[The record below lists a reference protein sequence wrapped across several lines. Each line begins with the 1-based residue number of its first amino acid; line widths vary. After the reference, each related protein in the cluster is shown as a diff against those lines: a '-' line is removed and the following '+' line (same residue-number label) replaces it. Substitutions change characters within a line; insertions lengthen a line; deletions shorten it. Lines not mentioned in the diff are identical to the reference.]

1 MGTADFTKPGS
12 NHVQAALDEFG
23 LTITVRRVSD
33 STRTAE
39 DAARVIGCA
48 VAQIVK
54 SLVFRGCETGR
65 PYLILVSGTN
75 RVNEHQFS
83 ARVEEKIER
92 AKPEFVREQTGFAI
106 GGVPPLGHPAQLSTW
121 MDEELLQF
129 ETVWA
134 AAGSP
139 HAVFP
144 ISPQDLARVTSAKV
158 IRV

>member
-1 MGTADFTKPGS
+1 MGTANFTKPDS
-12 NHVQAALDEFG
+12 NHVQAALDEFR
-23 LTITVRRVSD
+23 LAIIVRRVSD

-54 SLVFRGCETGR
+54 SLVFRGCQTGR

-83 ARVEEKIER
+83 ALVEEKIER
-92 AKPEFVREQTGFAI
+92 AKPEFVREQTGFVI
-106 GGVPPLGHPAQLSTW
+106 GGVPPLGHPTQLSTW
-121 MDEELLQF
+121 MDEDLLQF

>member
-1 MGTADFTKPGS
+1 MDTADFIKPGS
-12 NHVQAALDEFG
+12 NHVQAALDKVG

-54 SLVFRGCETGR
+54 SLVFRGCQTGR

-83 ARVEEKIER
+83 ALVEEKIER
-92 AKPEFVREQTGFAI
+92 AKPEFVREQTGFVI
-106 GGVPPLGHPAQLSTW
+106 GGVPPLGHPTQLSTW
-121 MDEELLQF
+121 MDEDLLQF

>member
-54 SLVFRGCETGR
+54 SLVFRGCQTGR

-92 AKPEFVREQTGFAI
+92 ANPEFVREQTGFSI

-121 MDEELLQF
+121 MDEDLLQF

-144 ISPQDLARVTSAKV
+144 ISPQDLARVTSAEV